1 MIEIIAPIV
10 AVIALVVFVL
20 YKKKK
25 RVYDD
30 IVVPAPTVWR
40 DGIYYGY
47 YGAYD
52 KQAEET
58 VDHINFF
65 WDCHF
70 QGDDKT
76 IANILTA
83 RCPTVLSCGDQ
94 LFYKFKDTG
103 RNHKLRPEA
112 ETNIRQYFQTL
123 SNAGALS
130 YVKGLTPFDEPNT
143 NVESADELRR
153 SMDILKKVAAE
164 FPELNGVEYAII
176 YAAEPETYDCIELFK
191 YVGLDD
197 YSKKSSILTDGTYDR
212 MRNRLAPWQK
222 TILIPGACFGQDPTP
237 FINFAGLNDEV
248 GIVLAF
254 VWFKAPTPEDVNAIE
269 GHPWFGLGEPM
280 NPLRGAY
287 VQAGKTVTKR

>member
-1 MIEIIAPIV
+1 MMEIIAAVAVLVIV
-10 AVIALVVFVL
+10 AFFV

-25 RVYDD
+25 KVYSD
-30 IVVPAPTVWR
+30 IFVPVPDVWR
-40 DGIYYGY
+40 DDILYGY

-70 QGDDKT
+70 QGDAKT
-76 IANILTA
+76 IENILTA
-83 RCPTVLSCGDQ
+83 KCPTVLSCGDQ
-94 LFYKFKDTG
+94 LFYKFKPTG
-103 RNHKLRPEA
+103 RNHKLHPVA
-112 ETNIRQYFQTL
+112 ESTLRQYFQTL
-123 SNAGALS
+123 SDAGALI

-164 FPELNGVEYAII
+164 FPELHDVRYAII
-176 YAAEPETYDCIELFK
+176 YAAEPETYDCIELFH

-197 YSKKSSILTDGTYDR
+197 YSKKSSLLTDGTYDR
-212 MRNRLAPWQK
+212 LRNRLAPWQK

-237 FINFAGLNDEV
+237 FINFAGLNEEV
-248 GIVLAF
+248 GIVLPF
-254 VWFKAPTPEDVNAIE
+254 VWFKAPKPEDVNAIE

-280 NPLRGAY
+280 NPLRAAY
-287 VQAGKTVTKR
+287 VQAGKTVTKK